1 MSQMPLKSW
10 ALLTAG
16 GQSQRFQTD
25 AQRQGLTF
33 LANKLLNPLE
43 GVPVLVHSLRAL
55 LVSMPFKG
63 LIVTAPKNAMADFQ
77 VILEALQ
84 AEFPHTPLFLVEG
97 GSNRRASVY
106 AGLQYLTS
114 FTQTTL
120 PEFVVIH
127 DGARPLLPPH
137 FLPLAMQQFQA
148 FPHLHGVIAGFP
160 LKDTIKRVRVEDNAT
175 RIEST
180 VARQALWAVQTPQ
193 VFRFQALWHAHQSVA
208 IDDTITDDAEL
219 IERHLGPQA
228 SLCVLPST
236 QRNLKITTPEDLDLA
251 RFWLNTASDSN

>member
-25 AQRQGLTF
+25 AKLQGLTF

-55 LVSMPFKG
+55 LVSMPFAG
-63 LIVTAPKNAMADFQ
+63 LIVTAPKNAMAEFQ
-77 VILEALQ
+77 VIIEALQ
-84 AEFPHTPLFLVEG
+84 AEFPQTPLFLVEG

-106 AGLQYLTS
+106 AGLHFLSSIT
-114 FTQTTL
+114 TATL

-160 LKDTIKRVRVEDNAT
+160 LKDTIKRVRVESHTN

-180 VARQALWAVQTPQ
+180 VARQKLWAVQTPQ

-228 SLCVLPST
+228 SLCVLPCS
-236 QRNLKITTPEDLDLA
+236 QQNLKITTPEDLDLA
-251 RFWLNTASDSN
+251 RFWLNTASK